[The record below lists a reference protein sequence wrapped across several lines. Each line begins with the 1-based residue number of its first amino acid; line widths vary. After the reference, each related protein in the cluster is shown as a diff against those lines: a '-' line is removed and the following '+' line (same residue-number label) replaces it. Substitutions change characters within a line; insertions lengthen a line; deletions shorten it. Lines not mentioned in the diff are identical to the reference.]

1 MYGTSCNNIDIF
13 STVVLPKTWIV
24 CMCLYVHTPM
34 DVSGLSTLPQNNGGM
49 TLDLVKLKAFLW
61 EVGK

>member
-1 MYGTSCNNIDIF
+1 MYGTSCNEIDIF

-24 CMCLYVHTPM
+24 CMCLCVHTQM
-34 DVSGLSTLPQNNGGM
+34 DISGLSSLPETNGGM

-61 EVGK
+61 ESGK